1 MVHFAS
7 KLIENL
13 KLFYKS
19 NRPHLLWVY
28 QHDNPLGMLGALEKL
43 VNREPK
49 ASDLQAQ
56 GAFHLS

>member
-1 MVHFAS
+1 MIHFAS

-43 VNREPK
+43 VK
-49 ASDLQAQ
+49 LDLQAQ

>member
-1 MVHFAS
+1 MGLPAWLPTWDVG
-7 KLIENL
+7 
-13 KLFYKS
+13 
-19 NRPHLLWVY
+19 RT
-28 QHDNPLGMLGALEKL
+28 LEKL